1 MSLSGERVIEFFL
14 FGEIERYLFPVLLVY
29 VLLLLLN
36 QQQMRNS
43 FESKTIGELCHLLN
57 ALCYTTMLENV
68 KHFDN
73 QYLEDFAQDLAFAL

>member
-1 MSLSGERVIEFFL
+1 K
-14 FGEIERYLFPVLLVY
+14 FGEIERYLFLVLLVY

-36 QQQMRNS
+36 HKQMRKS
-43 FESKTIGELCHLLN
+43 FESKSIGELCRQLN

-73 QYLEDFAQDLAFAL
+73 QYLQEFALDLASAL